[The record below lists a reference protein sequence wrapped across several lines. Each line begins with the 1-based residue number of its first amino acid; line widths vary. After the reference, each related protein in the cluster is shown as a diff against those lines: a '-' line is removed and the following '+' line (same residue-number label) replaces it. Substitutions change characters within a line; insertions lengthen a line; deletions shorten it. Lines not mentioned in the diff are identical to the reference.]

1 MEQQKLLYWTLI
13 EHNEWRLYVGATTT
27 GICYIGSND
36 ASFDELMK
44 WGERYFKGARWIE
57 NPSVF
62 ETNKL
67 IDYLDG
73 RRINME
79 LPIDL
84 RGTDF
89 QQQVWKLVMDVP
101 YGETASYKT
110 IAERL
115 GRPSAVRA
123 VAGAIGANPV
133 LFIVPCHRIIGSNG
147 KLTGFRGG
155 LPMKESLLRLE
166 KECKQHK

>member
-1 MEQQKLLYWTLI
+1 MDSKKTLYWTLFL
-13 EHNEWRLYVGATTT
+13 HNEWSLYVASTEK

-36 ASFDELMK
+36 ASFDELTK
-44 WGERYFKGARWIE
+44 WGERHFNGARLIE
-57 NPSVF
+57 NPSAF

-67 IDYLDG
+67 IEYLDG
-73 RRINME
+73 RRINIE

-101 YGETASYKT
+101 YGETASYKK

-115 GRPSAVRA
+115 ERPSAVRA

-133 LFIVPCHRIIGSNG
+133 LFIVPCHRIIASNG

-166 KECKQHK
+166 KEYKQQ

>member
-1 MEQQKLLYWTLI
+1 MDSKKTFYWTLFV
-13 EHNEWRLYVGATTT
+13 HNKWSLYVASTEK

-36 ASFDELMK
+36 ASFDELRK
-44 WGERYFKGARWIE
+44 WGERHFNGARWIE
-57 NPSVF
+57 NPSAF

-67 IDYLDG
+67 IEYLDG
-73 RRINME
+73 RRINIE

-101 YGETASYKT
+101 YGETASYKK

-133 LFIVPCHRIIGSNG
+133 LFIVPCHRIIASNG

-166 KECKQHK
+166 KECKQHN